1 MHRTSV
7 ASRSTTTILSPQG
20 RKRSNSTQDDVATV
34 EKFQFTEDFDH
45 VDKIS
50 IKAKRRSRGRRDLA
64 SLAMTFRQEDYA
76 SITLIA
82 DGAGTYLA
90 GSTLPRTDPKIW
102 TTVGAPSDERVAQD
116 IAGWE
121 MCAKKSLRPRGA
133 LCQMKISAPVT
144 ARERFLVKGSA
155 RLNCR
160 KAIERAL

>member
-1 MHRTSV
+1 M
-7 ASRSTTTILSPQG
+7 AENILSPQG

-90 GSTLPRTDPKIW
+90 GSTLPRTDPQTIW
-102 TTVGAPSDERVAQD
+102 PSSHKKAVESASKRWAEYDK
-116 IAGWE
+116 W
-121 MCAKKSLRPRGA
+121 KKSK
-133 LCQMKISAPVT
+133 KIDAEELQNVFS
-144 ARERFLVKGSA
+144 
-155 RLNCR
+155 
-160 KAIERAL
+160 